1 MSEVLATYLLT
12 DTTDSEKRAEQI
24 AAGLTV
30 GSWTDLPL
38 VKQEQLRKHK
48 GRVVKVEEKEGT
60 SENETQS
67 VITIAYPRRTFQE
80 IFRPS

>member
-48 GRVVKVEEKEGT
+48 GRVVKLRRKKEPQKT
-60 SENETQS
+60 KHNPSS
-67 VITIAYPRRTFQE
+67 PSPILRRTFQE